1 MTSDKLDLLIPKFE
15 NVDEALETLKSMDE
29 KLEQKAA
36 HLLQKAKLMHAQA
49 DQHKTTLKEQDELIN
64 QIHTKLNDN
73 KDDIK
78 GLNKTA
84 EEVQKKVF
92 RGSKC
97 MVITIV
103 ILVILVAIWWIY
115 KIASW
120 ASCFDDR

>member
-1 MTSDKLDLLIPKFE
+1 MTSDELDLLIPKFE

-115 KIASW
+115 KIVS
-120 ASCFDDR
+120 